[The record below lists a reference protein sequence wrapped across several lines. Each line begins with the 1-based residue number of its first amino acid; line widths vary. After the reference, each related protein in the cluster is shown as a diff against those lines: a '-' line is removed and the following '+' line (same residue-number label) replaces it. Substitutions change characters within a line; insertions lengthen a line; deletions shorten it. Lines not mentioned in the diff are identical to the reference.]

1 MGACQHGC
9 TPTRVIS
16 SLCLVY
22 TAARIFINA
31 PADFLYLIPSHT
43 VSLVVLS
50 LSLSLSLTFILF
62 RNIEELFIV
71 KISEFVKMSDDPG
84 MVAHTLIGKLR
95 QEDHLSSES
104 EDSMAA

>member
-1 MGACQHGC
+1 
-9 TPTRVIS
+9 
-16 SLCLVY
+16 
-22 TAARIFINA
+22 
-31 PADFLYLIPSHT
+31 
-43 VSLVVLS
+43 
-50 LSLSLSLTFILF
+50 LTFILF